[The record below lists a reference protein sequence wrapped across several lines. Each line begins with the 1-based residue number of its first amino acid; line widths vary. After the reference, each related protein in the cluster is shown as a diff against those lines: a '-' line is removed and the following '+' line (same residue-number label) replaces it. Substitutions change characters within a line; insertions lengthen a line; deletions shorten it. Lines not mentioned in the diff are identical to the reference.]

1 MIKILQEDKEA
12 RQQAPKVMK
21 EQAKAG
27 ATTKPST
34 STRSFSTSARRRIDM
49 DIPSS
54 SGVAL
59 PPSMI
64 PSSSQRAGYA
74 ADLQQQQSN
83 TTPPTPTSS
92 SNALADT
99 LPEKILHRNKRYPE
113 IVDQLTNLLMRDGKK
128 STAQRTMAVI
138 LSTLRTS
145 PAPTYSPTRALL
157 PGTPPANHLPLN
169 PVLYLQLAVESV
181 APLLRLRS
189 QRGAAGG
196 GVALQIPVPL
206 KLRQR
211 RRQAFMWI
219 LDSVSKKQ
227 NRGSGRDTFAHR
239 VAAELIS
246 VVEGK
251 SSIWTKRD
259 AVHKL
264 ATTARSNLSF
274 YTRRR

>member
-1 MIKILQEDKEA
+1 
-12 RQQAPKVMK
+12 MK

-34 STRSFSTSARRRIDM
+34 ATGTRSFSTSARRGLDTN
-49 DIPSS
+49 IPSS
-54 SGVAL
+54 SGVPL

-64 PSSSQRAGYA
+64 PSSSQRADYA
-74 ADLQQQQSN
+74 SALQQQSTQSLQ
-83 TTPPTPTSS
+83 TPDGLTPKP
-92 SNALADT
+92 LAET
-99 LPEKILHRNKRYPE
+99 VPEQIPHRSKRYPD
-113 IVDQLTNLLMRDGKK
+113 IVDQLTNLLMKDGKK
-128 STAQRTMAVI
+128 SVAQRNMAVI

-157 PGTPPANHLPLN
+157 PGHPPAHHLPLN
-169 PVLYLQLAVESV
+169 PVIYLTLAVESL
-181 APLLRLRS
+181 APLMRLRS

-206 KLRQR
+206 GLRQR

-219 LDSVSKKQ
+219 LDAVEKKQ
-227 NRGSGRDTFAHR
+227 NRGSGRDTFPHR

-251 SSIWTKRD
+251 STIWRKRD
-259 AVHKL
+259 EVHKL
-264 ATTARSNLSF
+264 ATTARSNLN
-274 YTRRR
+274 YGRRR

>member
-1 MIKILQEDKEA
+1 
-12 RQQAPKVMK
+12 MK

-27 ATTKPST
+27 TAATNSNPLSST
-34 STRSFSTSARRRIDM
+34 TTRSFSTSARRRVDTH
-49 DIPSS
+49 IPSS
-54 SGVAL
+54 GGVAL

-64 PSSSQRAGYA
+64 PSESQRAAY
-74 ADLQQQQSN
+74 
-83 TTPPTPTSS
+83 TTELRQDSIS
-92 SNALADT
+92 LAPSEPASIKDT
-99 LPEKILHRNKRYPE
+99 VPDVITHRSKRYPD
-113 IVDQLTNLLMRDGKK
+113 IVTQLTTLLMKDGKK
-128 STAQRTMAVI
+128 SAAQRNMAVI

-157 PGTPPANHLPLN
+157 PGHPPANHLPLN
-169 PVLYLQLAVESV
+169 PVVYLALAVESV
-181 APLLRLRS
+181 APLMKLRS

-196 GVALQIPVPL
+196 GVALQIPIPL
-206 KLRQR
+206 NLRQR

-219 LDSVSKKQ
+219 LDAAEKKQ

-259 AVHKL
+259 AIHKL
-264 ATTARSNLSF
+264 STTARSNLSYF
-274 YTRRR
+274 TRRR